1 MKYAEFS
8 YANNCVMWLHNE
20 YQLELIYAR
29 KLFIALTVIIV
40 LSGNPIYLQTAKQPL
55 VLKGKPDFLLLMH
68 TQNKVK

>member
-1 MKYAEFS
+1 MR
-8 YANNCVMWLHNE
+8 
-20 YQLELIYAR
+20 R

-68 TQNKVK
+68 IENKVK